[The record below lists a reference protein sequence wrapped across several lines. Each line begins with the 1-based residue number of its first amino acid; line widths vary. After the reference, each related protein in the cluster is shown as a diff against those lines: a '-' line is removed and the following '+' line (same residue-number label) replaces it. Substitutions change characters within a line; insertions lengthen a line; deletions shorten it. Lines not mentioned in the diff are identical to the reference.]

1 MKVSKD
7 GKISICTFKKP
18 ALHNEKKDNLLKV
31 SHVAKNLDCP
41 ELTEAFLNSQKAGK
55 EKTDG
60 ARRKSLSDNESDDSK
75 SKKKC
80 DSVDKP
86 RGFARGLDPE
96 QIIGAMDNSGKLM
109 FLMESTWSSGRCP
122 CLWRG
127 GLDLNDLQGPFQ
139 PK

>member
-1 MKVSKD
+1 SLNPWEVTMYSVLDKGEESPPVLCFS
-7 GKISICTFKKP
+7 SFP
-18 ALHNEKKDNLLKV
+18 
-31 SHVAKNLDCP
+31 KNLDCP

-109 FLMESTWSSGRCP
+109 FLMESLSQHPTP
-122 CLWRG
+122 EMTY
-127 GLDLNDLQGPFQ
+127 NF
-139 PK
+139 